1 MIDYDMLNEYFLHER
16 HERLMVVYKEG
27 SVSQAELYR
36 RQKHLKAYY
45 FVSDKQELR
54 MTICGIQFSGVIIE
68 AGADLTYENF
78 RYSMSRMRSRDDY
91 LFFMMDDKHKERL
104 EDIMEEFIE
113 SSNNKE
119 TMQEFKDSIRFMVFE
134 EKEKNEC
141 QH

>member
-1 MIDYDMLNEYFLHER
+1 MIDYDKYNGYFLHER

-45 FVSDKQELR
+45 FISDKQELR
-54 MTICGIQFSGVIIE
+54 MTICGIRFSGVIIE
-68 AGADLTYENF
+68 EGADLTYENF

-104 EDIMEEFIE
+104 EDLMEEFIE
-113 SSNNKE
+113 SSGNKE

-134 EKEKNEC
+134 DA
-141 QH
+141 Q

>member
-1 MIDYDMLNEYFLHER
+1 MIDYDKYNGYFLHER

-45 FVSDKQELR
+45 FVSDKRELR
-54 MTICGIQFSGVIIE
+54 MTICALQFSGIIIE

-113 SSNNKE
+113 SSSNKE